1 MVDIRQNP
9 SVSPWHPGELAMQE
23 SLGVVERMDGPGRQW
38 VRTYMPDQHREFFTA
53 LPFTVFGAVDADGNP
68 WATIRAGG
76 RGFITSPTSE
86 SLDFKLSRDPADPA
100 DVGFEDG
107 NAIAMLG
114 IQLETRR
121 RNRMNG
127 HIRRSGSDRFSIEV
141 RQSFGNCPQYIQNRT
156 HEFTRDPDSPAPEP
170 PLHSHELTD
179 RAKAIISAADTFF
192 VASYVD
198 LEDDGRQVDV
208 SHRGGKT
215 GFVRVGDDGVLT
227 VPDFAGNLFFN
238 TLGNFLLNPRAGLLF
253 VDFTTGDMLQMTGR
267 AQVVLASPEI
277 SAFEGAERLWRFVPE
292 RIVIRPAGLPM
303 SWNFDENGWSP
314 NTMLTGDWT
323 RAAEKLRA
331 ATLPD
336 WRSFRVIEAS
346 AESDTVRSLVLK
358 PADGNGLAS
367 FDPGQ
372 HLPIR
377 VTIDGRTHVRRYTL
391 SVAPADGYYRISVRK
406 AGLVSTYLHNLPA
419 GALIEARAP
428 AGAFTID
435 ASTERPVVML
445 AAGVGVTP
453 MVSMIRHLV
462 HEAKITKRMR
472 AVWLFQ
478 SAKTKRERAFASEIE
493 SLVAESGGQMHVVQV
508 LSSTGD
514 ATANVDYA
522 VEGRISVGLLR
533 STLPFEFYDF
543 CDFYLCGP
551 GSFMQSM
558 YDGLRL
564 LGASDSSIHSEAFG
578 PSSLRREM
586 SAEAAQSPV
595 ATSDVY
601 VVFSRSD
608 KHLKW
613 SPESGS
619 LLELAELA
627 GLDLEFGCRSGSCG
641 ACSTAV
647 LEGKVSYLSAPSYP
661 VADGEALICC
671 AAPGELTG
679 GRLKLAI

>member
-1 MVDIRQNP
+1 
-9 SVSPWHPGELAMQE
+9 MQE

-53 LPFTVFGAVDADGNP
+53 LPFTVFGAVDTDGNP

-86 SLDFKLSRDPADPA
+86 SLDIKLSRDPSDPA
-100 DVGFEDG
+100 DVGFEDC

-127 HIRRSGSDRFSIEV
+127 RIRRLGSDRFSIEV

-156 HEFTRDPDSPAPEP
+156 HEFTRDPSSPAPEP
-170 PLHSHELTD
+170 PLHSQGLTE
-179 RAKAIISAADTFF
+179 RATAIITAADTFF

-198 LEDDGRQVDV
+198 LKDSGRQIDV

-215 GFVRVGDDGVLT
+215 GFVRVGDDGMLT

-253 VDFTTGDMLQMTGR
+253 VDFATGDMLQMAGR
-267 AQVVLASPEI
+267 VQVVLASPEI
-277 SAFEGAERLWRFVPE
+277 SAFQGAERLWRFTPE
-292 RIVIRPAGLPM
+292 RVVIRPAGLPM
-303 SWNFDENGWSP
+303 SWNFDEKGWSP

-323 RAAEKLRA
+323 RAAERLRV

-336 WRSFRVIEAS
+336 WRSLRVIEVS
-346 AESDTVRSLVLK
+346 DESDTVRSLVLE
-358 PADGNGLAS
+358 PADGSGLAS

-377 VTIDGRTHVRRYTL
+377 VTIGGRTHIRRYTL
-391 SVAPADGYYRISVRK
+391 SVAPDDGHYRISVRK
-406 AGLVSTYLHNLPA
+406 AGLVSSYLHDLPA
-419 GALIEARAP
+419 GALVEARAP

-435 ASTERPVVML
+435 SSKERPVVML

-462 HEAKITKRMR
+462 HEAKRTRRMR
-472 AVWLFQ
+472 PVWLFQ
-478 SAKTKRERAFASEIE
+478 SARTKRERAFASEIA
-493 SLVAESGGQMHVVQV
+493 SLVTESEGRLHVVQV
-508 LSSTGD
+508 LSSTDD
-514 ATANVDYA
+514 AIANVDYA
-522 VEGRISVGLLR
+522 VEGRISIKLLR
-533 STLPFEFYDF
+533 SSLPFDFYDF

-551 GSFMQSM
+551 GPFMQSM
-558 YDGLRL
+558 YNGLRS
-564 LGASDSSIHSEAFG
+564 LGASDANIHSEAFG
-578 PSSLRREM
+578 ASSLRREM
-586 SAEAAQSPV
+586 TVEAARNPV
-595 ATSDVY
+595 AKSDVY
-601 VVFSRSD
+601 VVFSRSG

-627 GLDLEFGCRSGSCG
+627 ELDLESGCRSGSCG
-641 ACSTAV
+641 ACSTTV
-647 LEGKVSYLSAPSYP
+647 LEGKVSYLSAPSFP
-661 VADGEALICC
+661 VADGQVLICC
-671 AAPGELTG
+671 AAPGEMIG